1 MNIWGFRRE
10 RDYAKIVKNKEGFNE
25 ETLRVNLT
33 GLFGYWQIKI
43 GTLTATSAGGGLRCG
58 QAHRR
63 VGPPGTEPKAQSQDR
78 GGFWEK
84 GHLEWVLRSWAPTV
98 AAGLGGQATGEAW
111 GPQRG

>member
-43 GTLTATSAGGGLRCG
+43 GN
-58 QAHRR
+58 
-63 VGPPGTEPKAQSQDR
+63 QD
-78 GGFWEK
+78 
-84 GHLEWVLRSWAPTV
+84 
-98 AAGLGGQATGEAW
+98 
-111 GPQRG
+111 